1 MKKLVFILG
10 IFLSIFIFSCEDN
23 NNNNNNDIPISEL
36 YGTYFLNEN
45 TGYNEFNYDFG
56 SSFEFKSFKEKYFC
70 IWGYIGPS
78 IRSYAEMY
86 KRGDYYYELSSHGVP
101 LRTIGLMKGKF
112 RHNSND
118 SKYDFIGIYSSDTN
132 FNDTIGTFYFKQIN
146 RDTINLK

>member
-86 KRGDYYYELSSHGVP
+86 KSWAQSS
-101 LRTIGLMKGKF
+101 
-112 RHNSND
+112 
-118 SKYDFIGIYSSDTN
+118 
-132 FNDTIGTFYFKQIN
+132 
-146 RDTINLK
+146 